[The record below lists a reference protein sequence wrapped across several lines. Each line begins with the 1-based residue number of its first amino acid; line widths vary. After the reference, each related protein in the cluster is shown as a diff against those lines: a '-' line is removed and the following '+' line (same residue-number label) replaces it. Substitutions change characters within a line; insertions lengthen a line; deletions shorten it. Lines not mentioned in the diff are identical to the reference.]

1 MIKNNARI
9 FRRTRFTLIEL
20 LVVIAIIAI
29 LAGMLLPALGKV
41 KEQGK
46 TIQCVNNVRQVMM
59 GQMMY
64 ADEQNGY
71 FIVTNDKN
79 GSDIFYPQTLTE
91 LGYVTEEV
99 TFCPTLLK
107 SNPWR
112 GYGMRTP
119 WDFSINN
126 KIRTLVDGSKQ
137 MLLKVK
143 QIKNASG
150 LAVLMDSAMKS
161 PSTGLVFQHP
171 VIYTNDGGT
180 GKAHAHA
187 RHNKKINAGWADGHA
202 SSAAPDD
209 LMREINTSSYL
220 EESGSSTAA
229 RYYRNGV
236 GADVLQAQ

>member
-1 MIKNNARI
+1 MRQRKN
-9 FRRTRFTLIEL
+9 FTLIEL

-29 LAGMLLPALGKV
+29 LAGMLLPALGSV

-46 TIQCVNNVRQVMM
+46 TIQCLNNVRQVMM

-71 FIVTNDKN
+71 FVVTNDKN
-79 GSDIFYPQTLTE
+79 GSEIYYPQSLNE
-91 LGYVTEEV
+91 LGYVSEEI

-107 SNPWR
+107 NNRWR

-126 KIRTLVDGSKQ
+126 KIRTIVSKQ
-137 MLLKVK
+137 MLLKVR

-171 VIYTNDGGT
+171 VIYTNSDST
-180 GKAHAHA
+180 GNAHAHA
-187 RHNKKINAGWADGHA
+187 RHNKKINTGWADGHA
-202 SSAAPDD
+202 SSAVPAD
-209 LMREINTSSYL
+209 LMRDINTSSNL
-220 EESGSSTAA
+220 EESGSASAA
-229 RYYRNGV
+229 RYYRSGT
-236 GADVLQAQ
+236 GADVFQAQ